1 MDTTVYEDDPDYE
14 EDRRR
19 ERAAKIGGLT
29 GFIGCGIPALI
40 FFFIPMI
47 ALMVLATWAMFTE
60 K

>member
-1 MDTTVYEDDPDYE
+1 MDTSVYEEDPDYE

-29 GFIGCGIPALI
+29 AFLGCGIPALV
-40 FFFIPMI
+40 FFYVPMI
-47 ALMVLATWAMFTE
+47 ALLVAVIWAMLTE

>member
-1 MDTTVYEDDPDYE
+1 MYEDDPDYE